1 MMKNLMKKIT
11 ATTLVIAQVI
21 LASSNLLAVTKEE
34 TVYSKLDT
42 TGKSYQTVVSDHIK
56 NTEYLEEIKD
66 LSDLLEI
73 ENLSEDNTYTQ
84 NGNVIVW
91 NAKGKD
97 VYYNG
102 KSQKELPIEVK
113 MTYTLDGK
121 EITPEELSGKS
132 GKLNIKIEY
141 TNKAKH
147 IVELNGQYVE
157 MYTPFVIFAGTYFKN
172 ETVQNV
178 KVTTGKA
185 VDDGSKTIVIGMALP
200 GLQTSLGLNKD
211 EFEIPENIEI
221 EMDVTNYEQS
231 SIITFV
237 TPKIIS
243 KEDLSILDE
252 LDTLYSSV
260 DTLQSSM
267 DQIEEGAKTLS
278 EGTSA
283 FSTNYNTFNSA
294 IGMLNDGTSAL
305 QQNYETFNS
314 GVQTANAGAQQVNA
328 GMQQLNSAAESI
340 KDVVYTVL
348 DWLQI
353 AMDTLVTPLKNLQQ
367 TILADIDTVIGMV
380 DNFSTPS
387 QENIEYLNGLNYQ
400 AIQDLYNENAYLET
414 LKVDADEE
422 TINSIDMQIA
432 TNNNII
438 SVLEQN
444 NAQTVYENVDP
455 EQVANVRAKLVEIRS
470 KVESSEITVEEL
482 ETKVQNI
489 INEVYAAFD
498 GINALATGTEQLA
511 SGTEQLAA
519 ASTQINEGI
528 STLSSSTQQLKE
540 ASIQLNN
547 ASVQISDGAKQ
558 LYDGIAMFN
567 NEGIRV
573 LTSKVNNDVRGISQ
587 RLDKLIELSQDYNN
601 FSQIDSTNDGDL
613 RFIMISD
620 AIKLK

>member
-1 MMKNLMKKIT
+1 MKNLIKKIT
-11 ATTLVIAQVI
+11 ATTLVIGQII
-21 LASSNLLAVTKEE
+21 LASSNILAVTKEE

-97 VYYNG
+97 IYYNG
-102 KSQKELPIEVK
+102 KSEKELPIEVK

-121 EITPEELSGKS
+121 EISPEELSGKS

-147 IVELNGQYVE
+147 YVEIDGQYVE

-200 GLQTSLGLNKD
+200 GLQTSLGLDKD
-211 EFEIPENIEI
+211 TFEIPENIEI

-237 TPKIIS
+237 TPKIID
-243 KEDLSILDE
+243 KEDFNILDE

-267 DQIEEGAKTLS
+267 DQIEEGAKALS
-278 EGTSA
+278 EGTALYSE
-283 FSTNYNTFNSA
+283 NYNTFNSA
-294 IGMLNDGTSAL
+294 IGMLNDGTTTL
-305 QQNYETFNS
+305 KENYEMFNN
-314 GVQTANAGAQQVNA
+314 GVQTANEGAKQLNE
-328 GMQQLNSAAESI
+328 GMQQLNTAAESI
-340 KDVVYTVL
+340 KDVVYTVI
-348 DWLQI
+348 DWLQT
-353 AMDTLVTPLKNLQQ
+353 AMNTLVTPLKSLQQ
-367 TILADIDTVIGMV
+367 TILEDIDAVIAMV
-380 DNFSTPS
+380 DNISNPS
-387 QENIEYLNGLNYQ
+387 QENIEYINGLNYQ
-400 AIQDLYNENAYLET
+400 AIQDLYTENANLEA
-414 LKVDADEE
+414 LKEGADEE
-422 TINSIDMQIA
+422 TVALFDEQIA
-432 TNNNII
+432 TNNNVIAI
-438 SVLEQN
+438 LEQN
-444 NAQTVYENVDP
+444 NAQTLYQNIDP
-455 EQVANVRAKLVEIRS
+455 EQIASVREKLVEIRG
-470 KVESSEITVEEL
+470 KVESSELTVEEL
-482 ETKVQNI
+482 EEKVQNI

-498 GINALATGTEQLA
+498 GINALAQGTEQLA
-511 SGTEQLAA
+511 QGTEQLATA
-519 ASTQINEGI
+519 SSQINDGIVTLNESTEQLAQASTQ
-528 STLSSSTQQLKE
+528 
-540 ASIQLNN
+540 LND

-573 LTSKVNNDVRGISQ
+573 LTSKVNNDVRGISV
-587 RLDKLIELSQDYNN
+587 RLDKLMELSKEYNN
-601 FSQIDSTNDGDL
+601 FSNIDSSSKGDL

>member
-1 MMKNLMKKIT
+1 MKNLIKKIT
-11 ATTLVIAQVI
+11 ATTLVIGQI
-21 LASSNLLAVTKEE
+21 FLASSNILAVTKEE

-42 TGKSYQTVVSDHIK
+42 NGKSYQTVVSDHIK

-97 VYYNG
+97 IYYNG
-102 KSQKELPIEVK
+102 KSEKELPIEVK

-121 EITPEELSGKS
+121 EISPEELSGKS

-147 IVELNGQYVE
+147 YVEIDGQYVE

-200 GLQTSLGLNKD
+200 GLQTSLGLDKD
-211 EFEIPENIEI
+211 TFEIPENIEI

-237 TPKIIS
+237 TPKIID
-243 KEDLSILDE
+243 KEDFNILDE

-278 EGTSA
+278 EGTALYSE
-283 FSTNYNTFNSA
+283 NYNTFNSA
-294 IGMLNDGTSAL
+294 IGMLNDGTTTL
-305 QQNYETFNS
+305 KENYEMFNN
-314 GVQTANAGAQQVNA
+314 GVQTANEGAKQLNE
-328 GMQQLNSAAESI
+328 GMQQLNTAAESI
-340 KDVVYTVL
+340 KDVVYTVI
-348 DWLQI
+348 DWLQT
-353 AMDTLVTPLKNLQQ
+353 AMNTLVTPLKSLQQ
-367 TILADIDTVIGMV
+367 TILEDIDAVIAMV
-380 DNFSTPS
+380 DNISNPS
-387 QENIEYLNGLNYQ
+387 QENIEYINGLNYQ
-400 AIQDLYNENAYLET
+400 AIQDLYTENANLEA
-414 LKVDADEE
+414 LKEGADEE
-422 TINSIDMQIA
+422 TVALYDEQIA
-432 TNNNII
+432 TNNNVIAI
-438 SVLEQN
+438 LEQN
-444 NAQTVYENVDP
+444 NAQTLYQNIDP
-455 EQVANVRAKLVEIRS
+455 EQIASVREKLVEIRG
-470 KVESSEITVEEL
+470 KVESSELTIEEL
-482 ETKVQNI
+482 EEKVQNI

-498 GINALATGTEQLA
+498 GINALAQGTEQL
-511 SGTEQLAA
+511 SQGTEKLAT
-519 ASTQINEGI
+519 ASSQINDGI
-528 STLSSSTQQLKE
+528 VTLNESTQQLAQ
-540 ASIQLNN
+540 ASTQLND

-573 LTSKVNNDVRGISQ
+573 LTSKVNNDVRGISV
-587 RLDKLIELSQDYNN
+587 RLDKLMELSKEYNN
-601 FSQIDSTNDGDL
+601 FSNIDSSSKGDL

>member
-1 MMKNLMKKIT
+1 MKNLIKKIT
-11 ATTLVIAQVI
+11 EITLVIGQII
-21 LASSNLLAVTKEE
+21 LANSNILAVTKEE

-66 LSDLLEI
+66 LSNLLEI

-97 VYYNG
+97 IYYNG
-102 KSQKELPIEVK
+102 KFEKELPIEVK

-121 EITPEELSGKS
+121 EISPEELSGKS

-147 IVELNGQYVE
+147 YVEIDGQYVE

-200 GLQTSLGLNKD
+200 GLQTSLGLDKD
-211 EFEIPENIEI
+211 TFEIPENIEI

-237 TPKIIS
+237 TPKIID
-243 KEDLSILDE
+243 KEDFNILDE

-267 DQIEEGAKTLS
+267 DQIEEGAKALS
-278 EGTSA
+278 EGTALYSE
-283 FSTNYNTFNSA
+283 NYNTFNNA
-294 IGMLNDGTSAL
+294 IGMLNDGTTTLQENYVLFNTGLQSA
-305 QQNYETFNS
+305 NE
-314 GVQTANAGAQQVNA
+314 GAKQLNE
-328 GMQQLNSAAESI
+328 GMQQLNTAAESI
-340 KDVVYTVL
+340 KDVVYTVI
-348 DWLQI
+348 DWLQT
-353 AMDTLVTPLKNLQQ
+353 AMNTLVTPLKSLQQ
-367 TILADIDTVIGMV
+367 TILEDIDAVIAMV
-380 DNFSTPS
+380 DNISNPS
-387 QENIEYLNGLNYQ
+387 QENIEYINGLNYQ
-400 AIQDLYNENAYLET
+400 AIQDLYTENANLEA
-414 LKVDADEE
+414 LKEGADEE
-422 TINSIDMQIA
+422 TVALFDEQIA
-432 TNNNII
+432 TNNNVIAI
-438 SVLEQN
+438 LEQN
-444 NAQTVYENVDP
+444 NAQTLYQNIDP
-455 EQVANVRAKLVEIRS
+455 EQIASVREKLVEIRG
-470 KVESSEITVEEL
+470 KVESSELTVEEL
-482 ETKVQNI
+482 EEKVQNI

-498 GINALATGTEQLA
+498 GINALAQGTEQLA
-511 SGTEQLAA
+511 QGTEQLATA
-519 ASTQINEGI
+519 SSQINDGIVTLNESTEQLAQASTQ
-528 STLSSSTQQLKE
+528 
-540 ASIQLNN
+540 LND
-547 ASVQISDGAKQ
+547 ASVQISDSAKQ

-573 LTSKVNNDVRGISQ
+573 LTSKVNNDVRGISV
-587 RLDKLIELSQDYNN
+587 RLDKLMELSKEYNN
-601 FSQIDSTNDGDL
+601 FSNIDSSSKGDL

>member
-1 MMKNLMKKIT
+1 MKNLIKKIT
-11 ATTLVIAQVI
+11 ATTLVIGQII
-21 LASSNLLAVTKEE
+21 LASSNILAVTKEE

-42 TGKSYQTVVSDHIK
+42 NGKSYQTVVSDHIK
-56 NTEYLEEIKD
+56 NTEYLDEIKD

-97 VYYNG
+97 IYYNG
-102 KSQKELPIEVK
+102 KSEKELPIEVK

-121 EITPEELSGKS
+121 EISPEELSGKS

-147 IVELNGQYVE
+147 YVEIDGQYVE

-200 GLQTSLGLNKD
+200 GLQTSLGLDKD
-211 EFEIPENIEI
+211 TFEIPENIEI

-237 TPKIIS
+237 TPKIID
-243 KEDLSILDE
+243 KEDFNILDE

-278 EGTSA
+278 EGTALYSE
-283 FSTNYNTFNSA
+283 NYNTFNSA
-294 IGMLNDGTSAL
+294 IGMLNNGTTTL
-305 QQNYETFNS
+305 KENYETFNN
-314 GVQTANAGAQQVNA
+314 GVQTANEGAKQLNV
-328 GMQQLNSAAESI
+328 GMQQLNTAAESI
-340 KDVVYTVL
+340 KDVVYTVI
-348 DWLQI
+348 DWLQT
-353 AMDTLVTPLKNLQQ
+353 AMNTLVTPLKSLQQ
-367 TILADIDTVIGMV
+367 TILEDIDAVIAMV
-380 DNFSTPS
+380 DNISNPS
-387 QENIEYLNGLNYQ
+387 QENIEYINGLNYQ
-400 AIQDLYNENAYLET
+400 AIQDLYTENANLEA
-414 LKVDADEE
+414 LKEGADEE
-422 TINSIDMQIA
+422 TVALYDEQIA
-432 TNNNII
+432 TNNNVIAI
-438 SVLEQN
+438 LEQN
-444 NAQTVYENVDP
+444 NAQTLYQNIDP
-455 EQVANVRAKLVEIRS
+455 EQIASVREKLVEIRG
-470 KVESSEITVEEL
+470 KVESSELTVEEL
-482 ETKVQNI
+482 EEKVQNI

-498 GINALATGTEQLA
+498 GINALAQGTEQL
-511 SGTEQLAA
+511 SQGTEKLAT
-519 ASTQINEGI
+519 ASSQINDGI
-528 STLSSSTQQLKE
+528 VTLNESTQQLAQ
-540 ASIQLNN
+540 ASTQLND

-573 LTSKVNNDVRGISQ
+573 LTSKVNNDVRGISV
-587 RLDKLIELSQDYNN
+587 RLDKLMELSKEYNN
-601 FSQIDSTNDGDL
+601 FSNIDSSSKGDL

>member
-1 MMKNLMKKIT
+1 MKNLIKKIT
-11 ATTLVIAQVI
+11 ATTLVIGQII
-21 LASSNLLAVTKEE
+21 LASSNILAVTKEE

-42 TGKSYQTVVSDHIK
+42 NGKSYQTVVSDHIK

-97 VYYNG
+97 IYYNG
-102 KSQKELPIEVK
+102 KSEKELPIEVK

-121 EITPEELSGKS
+121 EISPEELSGKS

-147 IVELNGQYVE
+147 YVEIDGQYVE

-200 GLQTSLGLNKD
+200 GLQTSLGLDKD
-211 EFEIPENIEI
+211 TFEIPENIEI

-237 TPKIIS
+237 TPKIID
-243 KEDLSILDE
+243 KEDFNILDE

-278 EGTSA
+278 EGTALYSE
-283 FSTNYNTFNSA
+283 NYNTFNSA
-294 IGMLNDGTSAL
+294 IGMLNDGTTTL
-305 QQNYETFNS
+305 KENYEMFNN
-314 GVQTANAGAQQVNA
+314 GVQTANEGAKQLNE
-328 GMQQLNSAAESI
+328 GMQQLNTAAESI
-340 KDVVYTVL
+340 KDVVYTVI
-348 DWLQI
+348 DWLQT
-353 AMDTLVTPLKNLQQ
+353 AMNTLVTPLKSLQQ
-367 TILADIDTVIGMV
+367 TILEDIDAVIAMV
-380 DNFSTPS
+380 DNISNPS
-387 QENIEYLNGLNYQ
+387 QENIEYINGLNYQ
-400 AIQDLYNENAYLET
+400 AIQDLYTENANLEA
-414 LKVDADEE
+414 LKEGADEE
-422 TINSIDMQIA
+422 TVALYDEQIA
-432 TNNNII
+432 TNNNVIAI
-438 SVLEQN
+438 LEQN
-444 NAQTVYENVDP
+444 NAQTLYQNIDP
-455 EQVANVRAKLVEIRS
+455 EQIASVREKLVEIRG
-470 KVESSEITVEEL
+470 KVESSELTVEEL
-482 ETKVQNI
+482 EEKVQNI

-498 GINALATGTEQLA
+498 GINALAQGTEQLA
-511 SGTEQLAA
+511 QGTEQLATA
-519 ASTQINEGI
+519 SSQINDGIVTLNESTEQLAQASTQ
-528 STLSSSTQQLKE
+528 
-540 ASIQLNN
+540 LND

-573 LTSKVNNDVRGISQ
+573 LTSKVNNDVRGISV
-587 RLDKLIELSQDYNN
+587 RLDKLMELSKEYNN
-601 FSQIDSTNDGDL
+601 FSNIDSSSKGDL

>member
-1 MMKNLMKKIT
+1 MKNLIKKIT
-11 ATTLVIAQVI
+11 ATTLVIGQI
-21 LASSNLLAVTKEE
+21 FLASSNILAVTKEE

-42 TGKSYQTVVSDHIK
+42 NGKSYQTVVSDHIK

-97 VYYNG
+97 IYYNG
-102 KSQKELPIEVK
+102 KSEKELPIEVK

-121 EITPEELSGKS
+121 EISPEELSGKS

-147 IVELNGQYVE
+147 YVEIDGQYVE

-200 GLQTSLGLNKD
+200 GFQTSLGLDKD
-211 EFEIPENIEI
+211 TFEIPENIEI

-237 TPKIIS
+237 TPKIID
-243 KEDLSILDE
+243 KEDFNILDE

-267 DQIEEGAKTLS
+267 DQIEEGANALS
-278 EGTSA
+278 EGTALYSE
-283 FSTNYNTFNSA
+283 NYNTFNSA
-294 IGMLNDGTSAL
+294 IGMLNDGTTTL
-305 QQNYETFNS
+305 KENYEMFNN
-314 GVQTANAGAQQVNA
+314 GVQTANEGAKQLNE
-328 GMQQLNSAAESI
+328 GMQQLNTAAESI
-340 KDVVYTVL
+340 KDVVYTVI
-348 DWLQI
+348 DWLQT
-353 AMDTLVTPLKNLQQ
+353 AMNTLVTPLKSLQQ
-367 TILADIDTVIGMV
+367 TILEDIDAVIAMV
-380 DNFSTPS
+380 DNISNPS
-387 QENIEYLNGLNYQ
+387 QENIEYINGLNYQ
-400 AIQDLYNENAYLET
+400 AIQDLYTENANLEA
-414 LKVDADEE
+414 LKEGADEE
-422 TINSIDMQIA
+422 TVALFDEQIA
-432 TNNNII
+432 TNNNVIAI
-438 SVLEQN
+438 LEQN
-444 NAQTVYENVDP
+444 NAQTLYQNIDP
-455 EQVANVRAKLVEIRS
+455 EQIASVREKLVEIRG
-470 KVESSEITVEEL
+470 KVESSELTVEEL
-482 ETKVQNI
+482 EEKVQNI

-498 GINALATGTEQLA
+498 GINALAQGTEQLA
-511 SGTEQLAA
+511 QGTEQLAT
-519 ASTQINEGI
+519 ASSQINDGI
-528 STLSSSTQQLKE
+528 VTLNESTQQLAQ
-540 ASIQLNN
+540 ASTQLND
-547 ASVQISDGAKQ
+547 ASVQISNGAKQ

-573 LTSKVNNDVRGISQ
+573 LTSKVNNDVRGISV
-587 RLDKLIELSQDYNN
+587 RLDKLMELSKEYNN
-601 FSQIDSTNDGDL
+601 FSNIDSSNKGDL

>member
-1 MMKNLMKKIT
+1 MKNLIKKIT
-11 ATTLVIAQVI
+11 ATTLVIGQII
-21 LASSNLLAVTKEE
+21 LANSNILAVTKEE

-97 VYYNG
+97 IYYNG
-102 KSQKELPIEVK
+102 KSEKELPIEVK

-121 EITPEELSGKS
+121 EISPEELSGKS

-147 IVELNGQYVE
+147 YVEIDGQYVE

-200 GLQTSLGLNKD
+200 GLQTSLGLDKD
-211 EFEIPENIEI
+211 TFEIPENIEI

-237 TPKIIS
+237 TPKIID
-243 KEDLSILDE
+243 KEDFNILDE

-267 DQIEEGAKTLS
+267 DQIEEGAKALS
-278 EGTSA
+278 EGTALYSE
-283 FSTNYNTFNSA
+283 NYNTFNSA
-294 IGMLNDGTSAL
+294 IGMLNDGTTTL
-305 QQNYETFNS
+305 KENYEMFNN
-314 GVQTANAGAQQVNA
+314 GVQTANEGAKQLNE
-328 GMQQLNSAAESI
+328 GMQQLNTAAESI
-340 KDVVYTVL
+340 KDVVYTVI
-348 DWLQI
+348 DWLQT
-353 AMDTLVTPLKNLQQ
+353 AMNTLVTPLKSVQQ
-367 TILADIDTVIGMV
+367 TIIEDIDAVIAMV
-380 DNFSTPS
+380 DNISNPS
-387 QENIEYLNGLNYQ
+387 QENIEYINGLNYQ
-400 AIQDLYNENAYLET
+400 AIQDLYTENANLEA
-414 LKVDADEE
+414 LKEGADEE
-422 TINSIDMQIA
+422 TVALFDEQIA
-432 TNNNII
+432 TNNNVIAI
-438 SVLEQN
+438 LEQN
-444 NAQTVYENVDP
+444 NAQTLYQNIDP
-455 EQVANVRAKLVEIRS
+455 EQIASVREKLVEIRG
-470 KVESSEITVEEL
+470 KVESSELTVEEL
-482 ETKVQNI
+482 EEKVQNI

-498 GINALATGTEQLA
+498 GINALAQGTEQLA
-511 SGTEQLAA
+511 QGTEQLATA
-519 ASTQINEGI
+519 SSQINDGIVTLNESTEQLAQASTQ
-528 STLSSSTQQLKE
+528 
-540 ASIQLNN
+540 LND

-573 LTSKVNNDVRGISQ
+573 LTSKVNNDVRGISV
-587 RLDKLIELSQDYNN
+587 RLDKLMELSKEYNN
-601 FSQIDSTNDGDL
+601 FSNIDSSSKGDL

>member
-1 MMKNLMKKIT
+1 MKNLIKKIT
-11 ATTLVIAQVI
+11 ATTLVIGQII
-21 LASSNLLAVTKEE
+21 LASSNILAVTKEE

-42 TGKSYQTVVSDHIK
+42 NGKSYQTVVSDHIK

-97 VYYNG
+97 IYYNG
-102 KSQKELPIEVK
+102 KSEKELPIEVK

-121 EITPEELSGKS
+121 EISPEELSGKS

-147 IVELNGQYVE
+147 YVEIDGQYVE

-200 GLQTSLGLNKD
+200 GLQTSLGLDKD
-211 EFEIPENIEI
+211 TFEIPENIEI

-237 TPKIIS
+237 TPKIID
-243 KEDLSILDE
+243 KEDFNILDE

-267 DQIEEGAKTLS
+267 DQIEEGANALS
-278 EGTSA
+278 EGTALYSE
-283 FSTNYNTFNSA
+283 NYNTFNSA
-294 IGMLNDGTSAL
+294 IGMLNDGTTTL
-305 QQNYETFNS
+305 KENYETFNN
-314 GVQTANAGAQQVNA
+314 GVQTANEGAKQLNV
-328 GMQQLNSAAESI
+328 GMQQLNTAAESI
-340 KDVVYTVL
+340 KDVVYTVI
-348 DWLQI
+348 DWLQT
-353 AMDTLVTPLKNLQQ
+353 AMNTLVTPLKSLQQ
-367 TILADIDTVIGMV
+367 TILEDIDAVIAMV
-380 DNFSTPS
+380 DNISNPS
-387 QENIEYLNGLNYQ
+387 QENIEYINGLNYQ
-400 AIQDLYNENAYLET
+400 AIQDLYTENANLEA
-414 LKVDADEE
+414 LKEGADEE
-422 TINSIDMQIA
+422 TVALFDEQIA
-432 TNNNII
+432 TNNNVIAI
-438 SVLEQN
+438 LEQN
-444 NAQTVYENVDP
+444 NAQTLYQNIDP
-455 EQVANVRAKLVEIRS
+455 EQIASVREKLVEIRG
-470 KVESSEITVEEL
+470 KVESSELTVEEL
-482 ETKVQNI
+482 EEKVQNI

-498 GINALATGTEQLA
+498 GINALAQGTEQL
-511 SGTEQLAA
+511 SQGTEKLAT
-519 ASTQINEGI
+519 ASSQINDGI
-528 STLSSSTQQLKE
+528 VTLNESTQQLAQ
-540 ASIQLNN
+540 ASTQLND

-573 LTSKVNNDVRGISQ
+573 LTSKVNNDVRGISV
-587 RLDKLIELSQDYNN
+587 RLDKLMELSKEYNN
-601 FSQIDSTNDGDL
+601 FSNIDSSNKGDL

>member
-1 MMKNLMKKIT
+1 MKNLIKKIT
-11 ATTLVIAQVI
+11 ATTLVIGQII
-21 LASSNLLAVTKEE
+21 LASSNILAVTKEE

-42 TGKSYQTVVSDHIK
+42 NGKSYQTVVSDHIK

-97 VYYNG
+97 IYYNG
-102 KSQKELPIEVK
+102 KSEKELPIEVK

-121 EITPEELSGKS
+121 EISPEELSGKS

-147 IVELNGQYVE
+147 YVEIDGQYVE

-200 GLQTSLGLNKD
+200 GLQTSLGLDKD
-211 EFEIPENIEI
+211 TFEIPENIEI

-237 TPKIIS
+237 TPKIID
-243 KEDLSILDE
+243 KEDFNILDE

-278 EGTSA
+278 EGTALYSE
-283 FSTNYNTFNSA
+283 NYNTFNSA
-294 IGMLNDGTSAL
+294 IGMLNNGTTTL
-305 QQNYETFNS
+305 KENYETFNN
-314 GVQTANAGAQQVNA
+314 GVQTANEGAKQLNV
-328 GMQQLNSAAESI
+328 GMQQLNTAAESI
-340 KDVVYTVL
+340 KDVVYTVI
-348 DWLQI
+348 DWLQT
-353 AMDTLVTPLKNLQQ
+353 AMNTLVTPLKSLQQ
-367 TILADIDTVIGMV
+367 TILEDIDAVIAMV
-380 DNFSTPS
+380 DNISNPS
-387 QENIEYLNGLNYQ
+387 QENIEYINGLNYQ
-400 AIQDLYNENAYLET
+400 AIQDLYTENANLEA
-414 LKVDADEE
+414 LKEGADEE
-422 TINSIDMQIA
+422 TVALYDEQIA
-432 TNNNII
+432 TNNNVIAI
-438 SVLEQN
+438 LEQN
-444 NAQTVYENVDP
+444 NAQTLYQNIDP
-455 EQVANVRAKLVEIRS
+455 EQIASVREKLVEIRG
-470 KVESSEITVEEL
+470 KVESSELTVEEL
-482 ETKVQNI
+482 EEKVQNI

-498 GINALATGTEQLA
+498 GINALAQGTEQL
-511 SGTEQLAA
+511 SQGTEKLAT
-519 ASTQINEGI
+519 ASSQINDGI
-528 STLSSSTQQLKE
+528 VTLNESTQQLAQ
-540 ASIQLNN
+540 ASTQLND

-573 LTSKVNNDVRGISQ
+573 LTSKVNNDVRGISV
-587 RLDKLIELSQDYNN
+587 RLDKLMELSKEYNN
-601 FSQIDSTNDGDL
+601 FSNIDSSSKGDL

>member
-1 MMKNLMKKIT
+1 MKNLIKKIT
-11 ATTLVIAQVI
+11 ATTLVIGQII
-21 LASSNLLAVTKEE
+21 LASSNILAVTKEE

-42 TGKSYQTVVSDHIK
+42 NGKSYQTVVSDHIK

-97 VYYNG
+97 IYYNG
-102 KSQKELPIEVK
+102 KSEKELPIEVK

-121 EITPEELSGKS
+121 EISPEELSGKS

-147 IVELNGQYVE
+147 YVEIDGQYVE

-200 GLQTSLGLNKD
+200 GLQTSLGLDKD
-211 EFEIPENIEI
+211 TFEIPENIEI

-237 TPKIIS
+237 TPKIID
-243 KEDLSILDE
+243 KEDFNILDE

-278 EGTSA
+278 EGTALYSE
-283 FSTNYNTFNSA
+283 NYNTFNSA
-294 IGMLNDGTSAL
+294 IGMLNNGTTTL
-305 QQNYETFNS
+305 KENYETFNN
-314 GVQTANAGAQQVNA
+314 GVQTANEGAKQLNV
-328 GMQQLNSAAESI
+328 GMQQLNTAAESI
-340 KDVVYTVL
+340 KDVVYTVI
-348 DWLQI
+348 DWLQT
-353 AMDTLVTPLKNLQQ
+353 AMNTLVTPLKSLQQ
-367 TILADIDTVIGMV
+367 TILEDIDAVIAMV
-380 DNFSTPS
+380 DNISNPS
-387 QENIEYLNGLNYQ
+387 QENIEYINGLNYQ
-400 AIQDLYNENAYLET
+400 AIQDLYTENANLEA
-414 LKVDADEE
+414 LKEGADEE
-422 TINSIDMQIA
+422 TVALYDEQIA
-432 TNNNII
+432 TNNNVIAI
-438 SVLEQN
+438 LEQN
-444 NAQTVYENVDP
+444 NAQTLYQNIDP
-455 EQVANVRAKLVEIRS
+455 EQIASVREKLVEIRG
-470 KVESSEITVEEL
+470 KVESSELTVEEL
-482 ETKVQNI
+482 EEKVQNI

-498 GINALATGTEQLA
+498 GINALAQGTEQLSQGTEQLA
-511 SGTEQLAA
+511 T
-519 ASTQINEGI
+519 ASSQINDGI
-528 STLSSSTQQLKE
+528 VTLNESTQQLAQ
-540 ASIQLNN
+540 ASTQLND

-573 LTSKVNNDVRGISQ
+573 LTSKVNNDVRGISV
-587 RLDKLIELSQDYNN
+587 RLDKLMELSKEYNN
-601 FSQIDSTNDGDL
+601 FSNIDSSSKGDL

>member
-1 MMKNLMKKIT
+1 MKNLIKKIT
-11 ATTLVIAQVI
+11 ATTLVIGQII
-21 LASSNLLAVTKEE
+21 LASSNILAVTKEE

-42 TGKSYQTVVSDHIK
+42 NGKSYQTVVSDHIK

-97 VYYNG
+97 IYYNG
-102 KSQKELPIEVK
+102 KSEKELPIEVK

-121 EITPEELSGKS
+121 EISPEELSGKS

-147 IVELNGQYVE
+147 YVEIDGQYVE

-200 GLQTSLGLNKD
+200 GLQTSLGLDKD
-211 EFEIPENIEI
+211 TFEIPENIEI

-237 TPKIIS
+237 TPKIID
-243 KEDLSILDE
+243 KEDFNILDE

-278 EGTSA
+278 EGTALYSE
-283 FSTNYNTFNSA
+283 NYNTFNSA
-294 IGMLNDGTSAL
+294 IGMLNNGTTTL
-305 QQNYETFNS
+305 KENYETFNN
-314 GVQTANAGAQQVNA
+314 GVQTANEGAK
-328 GMQQLNSAAESI
+328 QLNTAAESI
-340 KDVVYTVL
+340 KDVVYTVI
-348 DWLQI
+348 DWLQT
-353 AMDTLVTPLKNLQQ
+353 AMNTLVTPLKSLQQ
-367 TILADIDTVIGMV
+367 TILEDIDAVIAMV
-380 DNFSTPS
+380 DNISNPS
-387 QENIEYLNGLNYQ
+387 QENIEYINGLNYQ
-400 AIQDLYNENAYLET
+400 AIQDLYTENANLEA
-414 LKVDADEE
+414 LKEGADEE
-422 TINSIDMQIA
+422 TVALYDEQIA
-432 TNNNII
+432 TNNNVIAI
-438 SVLEQN
+438 LEQN
-444 NAQTVYENVDP
+444 NAQTLYQNIDP
-455 EQVANVRAKLVEIRS
+455 EQIASVREKLVEIRG
-470 KVESSEITVEEL
+470 KVESSELTVEEL
-482 ETKVQNI
+482 EEKVQNI

-498 GINALATGTEQLA
+498 GINALAQGTEQLA
-511 SGTEQLAA
+511 QGTEQLATA
-519 ASTQINEGI
+519 SSQINDGIVTLNESTEQLAQASTQ
-528 STLSSSTQQLKE
+528 
-540 ASIQLNN
+540 LND

-573 LTSKVNNDVRGISQ
+573 LTSKVNNDVRGISV
-587 RLDKLIELSQDYNN
+587 RLDKLMELSKEYNN
-601 FSQIDSTNDGDL
+601 FSNIDSSSKGDL

>member
-1 MMKNLMKKIT
+1 MKNLIKKIT
-11 ATTLVIAQVI
+11 ATTLVIGQI
-21 LASSNLLAVTKEE
+21 FLASSNILAVTKEE

-42 TGKSYQTVVSDHIK
+42 NGKSYQTVVSDHIK

-97 VYYNG
+97 IYYNG
-102 KSQKELPIEVK
+102 KSEKELPIEVK

-121 EITPEELSGKS
+121 EISPEELSGKS

-147 IVELNGQYVE
+147 YVEIDGQYVE

-200 GLQTSLGLNKD
+200 GFQTSLGLDKD
-211 EFEIPENIEI
+211 TFEIPENIEI

-237 TPKIIS
+237 TPKIID
-243 KEDLSILDE
+243 KEDFNILDE

-267 DQIEEGAKTLS
+267 DQIEEGANALS
-278 EGTSA
+278 EGTALYSE
-283 FSTNYNTFNSA
+283 NYNTFNSA
-294 IGMLNDGTSAL
+294 IGMLNDGTTTL
-305 QQNYETFNS
+305 KENYEMFNN
-314 GVQTANAGAQQVNA
+314 GVQTANEGAKQLNE
-328 GMQQLNSAAESI
+328 GMQQLNTAAESI
-340 KDVVYTVL
+340 KDVVYTVI
-348 DWLQI
+348 DWLQT
-353 AMDTLVTPLKNLQQ
+353 AMNTLVTPLKSLQQ
-367 TILADIDTVIGMV
+367 TILEDIDAVIAMV
-380 DNFSTPS
+380 DNISNPS
-387 QENIEYLNGLNYQ
+387 QENVEYINGLNYQ
-400 AIQDLYNENAYLET
+400 AIQDLYTENANLEA
-414 LKVDADEE
+414 LKEGADEE
-422 TINSIDMQIA
+422 TVALFDEQIA
-432 TNNNII
+432 TNNNVIAI
-438 SVLEQN
+438 LEQN
-444 NAQTVYENVDP
+444 NAQTLYQNIDP
-455 EQVANVRAKLVEIRS
+455 EQIASVREKLVEIRG
-470 KVESSEITVEEL
+470 KVESSELTVEEL
-482 ETKVQNI
+482 EEKVQNI

-498 GINALATGTEQLA
+498 GINALAQGTEQLA
-511 SGTEQLAA
+511 QGTEQLAT
-519 ASTQINEGI
+519 ASSQINDGI
-528 STLSSSTQQLKE
+528 VTLNESTQQLAQ
-540 ASIQLNN
+540 ASTQLND

-573 LTSKVNNDVRGISQ
+573 LTSKVNNDVRGISV
-587 RLDKLIELSQDYNN
+587 RLDKLMELSKEYNN
-601 FSQIDSTNDGDL
+601 FSNIDSSNKGDL

>member
-1 MMKNLMKKIT
+1 MKNLIKKIT
-11 ATTLVIAQVI
+11 ATTLVIGQRF
-21 LASSNLLAVTKEE
+21 LASSNILAVTKEE

-42 TGKSYQTVVSDHIK
+42 NGKSYQTVVSDHIK

-66 LSDLLEI
+66 LSNLLEI

-97 VYYNG
+97 IYYNG
-102 KSQKELPIEVK
+102 KFEKELPIEVK

-121 EITPEELSGKS
+121 EISPEELSGKS

-147 IVELNGQYVE
+147 YVEIDGQYVE

-200 GLQTSLGLNKD
+200 GLQTSLGLDKD
-211 EFEIPENIEI
+211 TFEIPENIEI

-237 TPKIIS
+237 TPKIID
-243 KEDLSILDE
+243 KEDFNILDE

-267 DQIEEGAKTLS
+267 DQIEEGAKALS
-278 EGTSA
+278 EGTALYSE
-283 FSTNYNTFNSA
+283 NYNTFNNA
-294 IGMLNDGTSAL
+294 IGMLNDGTTTL
-305 QQNYETFNS
+305 KENYEMFNN
-314 GVQTANAGAQQVNA
+314 GVQTANEGAKQLNE
-328 GMQQLNSAAESI
+328 GMQQLNTAAESI
-340 KDVVYTVL
+340 KDVVYTVI
-348 DWLQI
+348 DWLQT
-353 AMDTLVTPLKNLQQ
+353 AMNTLVTPLKSLQQ
-367 TILADIDTVIGMV
+367 TILEDIDAVIAMV
-380 DNFSTPS
+380 DNISNPS
-387 QENIEYLNGLNYQ
+387 QENIEYINGLNYQ
-400 AIQDLYNENAYLET
+400 AIQDLYAENANLEA
-414 LKVDADEE
+414 LKEGADEE
-422 TINSIDMQIA
+422 TVALFDEQIA
-432 TNNNII
+432 TNNNVIAI
-438 SVLEQN
+438 LEQN
-444 NAQTVYENVDP
+444 NAQTLYQNIDP
-455 EQVANVRAKLVEIRS
+455 EQIASVREKLVEIRG
-470 KVESSEITVEEL
+470 KVESSELTVEEL
-482 ETKVQNI
+482 EEKVQNI

-498 GINALATGTEQLA
+498 GINALAQGTEQLA
-511 SGTEQLAA
+511 QGTEQLATA
-519 ASTQINEGI
+519 SSQINDGIVTLNESTEQLAQASTQ
-528 STLSSSTQQLKE
+528 
-540 ASIQLNN
+540 LND
-547 ASVQISDGAKQ
+547 ASVQISNGAKQ

-573 LTSKVNNDVRGISQ
+573 LTSKVNNDVRGISV
-587 RLDKLIELSQDYNN
+587 RLDKLMELSKEYNN
-601 FSQIDSTNDGDL
+601 FSNIDSSSKGDL

>member
-1 MMKNLMKKIT
+1 MKNLIKKIT
-11 ATTLVIAQVI
+11 ATTLVIGQII
-21 LASSNLLAVTKEE
+21 LASSNILAVTKEE

-42 TGKSYQTVVSDHIK
+42 NGKSYQTVVSDHIK

-97 VYYNG
+97 IYYNG
-102 KSQKELPIEVK
+102 KSEKELPIEVK

-121 EITPEELSGKS
+121 EISPEELSGKS

-147 IVELNGQYVE
+147 YVEIDGQYVE

-200 GLQTSLGLNKD
+200 GLQTSLGLDKD
-211 EFEIPENIEI
+211 TFEIPENIEI

-237 TPKIIS
+237 TPKIID
-243 KEDLSILDE
+243 KEDFNILDE

-267 DQIEEGAKTLS
+267 DQIEEGANALS
-278 EGTSA
+278 EGTALYSE
-283 FSTNYNTFNSA
+283 NYNTFNSA
-294 IGMLNDGTSAL
+294 IGMLNDGTTTL
-305 QQNYETFNS
+305 KENYETFNN
-314 GVQTANAGAQQVNA
+314 GVQTANEGAKQLNE
-328 GMQQLNSAAESI
+328 GMQQLNTAAESI
-340 KDVVYTVL
+340 KDVVYTVI
-348 DWLQI
+348 DWLQT
-353 AMDTLVTPLKNLQQ
+353 AMNTLVTPLKSLQQ
-367 TILADIDTVIGMV
+367 TIIEDIDAVIAML
-380 DNFSTPS
+380 DNISNPS
-387 QENIEYLNGLNYQ
+387 QENIEYINGLNYQ
-400 AIQDLYNENAYLET
+400 AIQDLYTENANLEA
-414 LKVDADEE
+414 LKEGADEE
-422 TINSIDMQIA
+422 TVALFDEQIA
-432 TNNNII
+432 TNNNVIAI
-438 SVLEQN
+438 LEQN
-444 NAQTVYENVDP
+444 NAQTLYQNIDP
-455 EQVANVRAKLVEIRS
+455 EQIASVREKLVEIRG
-470 KVESSEITVEEL
+470 KVESSELTVEEL
-482 ETKVQNI
+482 EEKVQNI

-498 GINALATGTEQLA
+498 GINALAQGTEQLA
-511 SGTEQLAA
+511 QGTEQLAT
-519 ASTQINEGI
+519 ASSQINDGI
-528 STLSSSTQQLKE
+528 VTLNESTQQLAQ
-540 ASIQLNN
+540 ASTQLND
-547 ASVQISDGAKQ
+547 ASVQISNGAKQ

-573 LTSKVNNDVRGISQ
+573 LTSKVNNDVRGISV
-587 RLDKLIELSQDYNN
+587 RLDKLMELSKEYNN
-601 FSQIDSTNDGDL
+601 FSNIDSSNKGDL

>member
-1 MMKNLMKKIT
+1 MKNLIKKIT
-11 ATTLVIAQVI
+11 ATTLVIGQII
-21 LASSNLLAVTKEE
+21 LASSNILAVTKEE

-42 TGKSYQTVVSDHIK
+42 NGKSYQTVVSDHIK

-97 VYYNG
+97 IYYNG
-102 KSQKELPIEVK
+102 KSEKELPIEVK

-121 EITPEELSGKS
+121 EISPEELSGKS

-147 IVELNGQYVE
+147 YVEIDGQYVE

-200 GLQTSLGLNKD
+200 GLQTSLGLDKD
-211 EFEIPENIEI
+211 TFEIPENIEI

-237 TPKIIS
+237 TPKIID
-243 KEDLSILDE
+243 KEDFNILDE

-278 EGTSA
+278 EGTALYSE
-283 FSTNYNTFNSA
+283 NYNTFNSA
-294 IGMLNDGTSAL
+294 IGMLNNGTTTL
-305 QQNYETFNS
+305 KENYETFNN
-314 GVQTANAGAQQVNA
+314 GVQTANEGAKQLNV
-328 GMQQLNSAAESI
+328 GMQQLNTAAESI
-340 KDVVYTVL
+340 KDVVYTVI
-348 DWLQI
+348 DWLQT
-353 AMDTLVTPLKNLQQ
+353 AMNTLVTPLKSLQQ
-367 TILADIDTVIGMV
+367 TILEDIDAVIAMV
-380 DNFSTPS
+380 DNISNPS
-387 QENIEYLNGLNYQ
+387 QENIEYINGLNYQ
-400 AIQDLYNENAYLET
+400 AIQDLYTENANLEA
-414 LKVDADEE
+414 LKEGADAETVALYDE
-422 TINSIDMQIA
+422 QIA
-432 TNNNII
+432 TNNNVIAI
-438 SVLEQN
+438 LEQN
-444 NAQTVYENVDP
+444 NAQTLYQNIDP
-455 EQVANVRAKLVEIRS
+455 EQIASVREKLVEIRG
-470 KVESSEITVEEL
+470 KVESSELTVEEL
-482 ETKVQNI
+482 EEKVQNI

-498 GINALATGTEQLA
+498 GINALAQGTEQL
-511 SGTEQLAA
+511 SQGTEKLAT
-519 ASTQINEGI
+519 ASSQINDGI
-528 STLSSSTQQLKE
+528 VTLNESTQQLAQ
-540 ASIQLNN
+540 ASTQLND
-547 ASVQISDGAKQ
+547 ASVQISNGAKQ

-573 LTSKVNNDVRGISQ
+573 LTSKVNNDVRGISV
-587 RLDKLIELSQDYNN
+587 RLDKLMELSKEYNN
-601 FSQIDSTNDGDL
+601 FSNIDRSSKGDL
-613 RFIMISD
+613 RVIMISD

>member
-1 MMKNLMKKIT
+1 MKNLIKKIT
-11 ATTLVIAQVI
+11 ATTLVIGQII
-21 LASSNLLAVTKEE
+21 LASSNILAVTKEE

-42 TGKSYQTVVSDHIK
+42 NGKSYQTVVSDHIK

-97 VYYNG
+97 IYYNG
-102 KSQKELPIEVK
+102 KSEKELPIEVK

-121 EITPEELSGKS
+121 EISPEELSGKS

-147 IVELNGQYVE
+147 YVEIDGQYVE

-200 GLQTSLGLNKD
+200 GLQTSLGLDKD
-211 EFEIPENIEI
+211 TFEIPENIEI

-237 TPKIIS
+237 TPKIID
-243 KEDLSILDE
+243 KEDFNILDE

-278 EGTSA
+278 EGTALYSE
-283 FSTNYNTFNSA
+283 NYNTFNSA
-294 IGMLNDGTSAL
+294 IGMLNNGTTTL
-305 QQNYETFNS
+305 KENYETFNN
-314 GVQTANAGAQQVNA
+314 GVQTANEGAKQLNE
-328 GMQQLNSAAESI
+328 GMQQLNTAAESI
-340 KDVVYTVL
+340 KDVVYTVI
-348 DWLQI
+348 DWLQT
-353 AMDTLVTPLKNLQQ
+353 AMNTLVTPLKSLQQ
-367 TILADIDTVIGMV
+367 TILEDIDAVIAMV
-380 DNFSTPS
+380 DNISNPS
-387 QENIEYLNGLNYQ
+387 QENIEYINGLNYQ
-400 AIQDLYNENAYLET
+400 AIQDLYTENANLEA
-414 LKVDADEE
+414 LKEGADEE
-422 TINSIDMQIA
+422 TVALYDEQIA
-432 TNNNII
+432 TNNNVIAI
-438 SVLEQN
+438 LEQN
-444 NAQTVYENVDP
+444 NAQTLYQNIDP
-455 EQVANVRAKLVEIRS
+455 EQIASVREKLVEIRG
-470 KVESSEITVEEL
+470 KVESSELTVEEL
-482 ETKVQNI
+482 EEKVQNI

-498 GINALATGTEQLA
+498 GINALAQGTEQLA
-511 SGTEQLAA
+511 QGTEQLATA
-519 ASTQINEGI
+519 SSQINDGIVTLNESTEQLAQASTQ
-528 STLSSSTQQLKE
+528 
-540 ASIQLNN
+540 LND

-573 LTSKVNNDVRGISQ
+573 LTSKVNNDVRGISV
-587 RLDKLIELSQDYNN
+587 RLDKLMELSKEYNN
-601 FSQIDSTNDGDL
+601 FSNIDSSSKGDL

>member
-1 MMKNLMKKIT
+1 MKNLIKKIT
-11 ATTLVIAQVI
+11 ATTLVIGQII
-21 LASSNLLAVTKEE
+21 LASSNILAVTKEE

-42 TGKSYQTVVSDHIK
+42 NGKSYQTVVSDHIK

-97 VYYNG
+97 IYYNG
-102 KSQKELPIEVK
+102 KSEKELPIEVK

-121 EITPEELSGKS
+121 EISPEELSGKS

-147 IVELNGQYVE
+147 YVEIDGQYVE

-200 GLQTSLGLNKD
+200 GLQTSLGLDKD
-211 EFEIPENIEI
+211 TFEIPENIEI

-237 TPKIIS
+237 TPKIID
-243 KEDLSILDE
+243 KEDFNILDE

-278 EGTSA
+278 EGTALYSE
-283 FSTNYNTFNSA
+283 NYNTFNSA
-294 IGMLNDGTSAL
+294 IGMLNNGTTTL
-305 QQNYETFNS
+305 KENYETFNN
-314 GVQTANAGAQQVNA
+314 GVQTANEGAKQLNV
-328 GMQQLNSAAESI
+328 GMQQLNTAAESI
-340 KDVVYTVL
+340 KDVVYTVI
-348 DWLQI
+348 DWLQT
-353 AMDTLVTPLKNLQQ
+353 AMNTLVTPLKSLQQ
-367 TILADIDTVIGMV
+367 TILEDIDAVIAMV
-380 DNFSTPS
+380 DNISNPS
-387 QENIEYLNGLNYQ
+387 QENIEYINGLNYQ
-400 AIQDLYNENAYLET
+400 AIQDLYTENANLEA
-414 LKVDADEE
+414 LKEGADEE
-422 TINSIDMQIA
+422 TVALYDEQIA
-432 TNNNII
+432 TNNNVIAI
-438 SVLEQN
+438 LEQN
-444 NAQTVYENVDP
+444 NAQTLYQNIDP
-455 EQVANVRAKLVEIRS
+455 EQIASVREKLVEIRG
-470 KVESSEITVEEL
+470 KVESSELTVEEL
-482 ETKVQNI
+482 EEKVQNI

-498 GINALATGTEQLA
+498 GINALAQGTEQLA
-511 SGTEQLAA
+511 QGTEQLATA
-519 ASTQINEGI
+519 SSQINDGIVTLNESTEQLAQASTQ
-528 STLSSSTQQLKE
+528 
-540 ASIQLNN
+540 LND

-573 LTSKVNNDVRGISQ
+573 LTSKVNNDVRGISV
-587 RLDKLIELSQDYNN
+587 RLDKLMELSKEYNN
-601 FSQIDSTNDGDL
+601 FSNIDSSSKGDL

>member
-1 MMKNLMKKIT
+1 MKNLIKKIT
-11 ATTLVIAQVI
+11 ATTLVIGQII
-21 LASSNLLAVTKEE
+21 LASSNILAVTKEE

-42 TGKSYQTVVSDHIK
+42 NGKSYQTVVSDHIK

-97 VYYNG
+97 IYYNG
-102 KSQKELPIEVK
+102 KSEKELPIEVK

-121 EITPEELSGKS
+121 EISPEELSGKS

-147 IVELNGQYVE
+147 YVEIDGQYVE

-200 GLQTSLGLNKD
+200 GLQTSLGLDKD
-211 EFEIPENIEI
+211 TFEIPENIEI

-237 TPKIIS
+237 TPKIID
-243 KEDLSILDE
+243 KEDFNILDE

-278 EGTSA
+278 EGTALYSE
-283 FSTNYNTFNSA
+283 NYNTFNSA
-294 IGMLNDGTSAL
+294 IGMLNDGTTTL
-305 QQNYETFNS
+305 KENYETFNN
-314 GVQTANAGAQQVNA
+314 GVQTANEGAKQLNE
-328 GMQQLNSAAESI
+328 GMQQLNTAAESI
-340 KDVVYTVL
+340 KDVVYTVI
-348 DWLQI
+348 DWLQT
-353 AMDTLVTPLKNLQQ
+353 AMNTLVTPLKSLQQ
-367 TILADIDTVIGMV
+367 TILEDIDAVIAMV
-380 DNFSTPS
+380 DNISNPS
-387 QENIEYLNGLNYQ
+387 QENIEYINGLNYQ
-400 AIQDLYNENAYLET
+400 AIQDLYTENANLEA
-414 LKVDADEE
+414 LKEGADEE
-422 TINSIDMQIA
+422 TVALFDEQIA
-432 TNNNII
+432 TNNNVIAI
-438 SVLEQN
+438 LEQN
-444 NAQTVYENVDP
+444 NAQTLYQNIDP
-455 EQVANVRAKLVEIRS
+455 EQIASVREKLVEIRG
-470 KVESSEITVEEL
+470 KVESSELTVEEL
-482 ETKVQNI
+482 EEKVQNI

-498 GINALATGTEQLA
+498 GINALAQGTEQLSQGTEKLATA
-511 SGTEQLAA
+511 SSQINDGIVTLNESTEQLAQ
-519 ASTQINEGI
+519 ASTQ
-528 STLSSSTQQLKE
+528 
-540 ASIQLNN
+540 LND

-573 LTSKVNNDVRGISQ
+573 LTSKVNNDVRGISV
-587 RLDKLIELSQDYNN
+587 RLDKLMELSKEYNN
-601 FSQIDSTNDGDL
+601 FSNIDSSSKGDL

>member
-1 MMKNLMKKIT
+1 MKNLIKKIT
-11 ATTLVIAQVI
+11 ATTLVIGQII
-21 LASSNLLAVTKEE
+21 LASSNILAVTKEE

-42 TGKSYQTVVSDHIK
+42 NGKSYQTVVSDHIK

-97 VYYNG
+97 IYYNG
-102 KSQKELPIEVK
+102 KSEKELPIEVK

-121 EITPEELSGKS
+121 EISPEELSGKS

-147 IVELNGQYVE
+147 YVEIDGQYVE

-200 GLQTSLGLNKD
+200 GLQTSLGLDKD
-211 EFEIPENIEI
+211 TFEIPENIEI

-237 TPKIIS
+237 TPKIID
-243 KEDLSILDE
+243 KEDFNILDE

-267 DQIEEGAKTLS
+267 DQIEEGANALS
-278 EGTSA
+278 EGTALYSE
-283 FSTNYNTFNSA
+283 NYNTFNSA
-294 IGMLNDGTSAL
+294 IGMLNDGTTTL
-305 QQNYETFNS
+305 KENYETFNN
-314 GVQTANAGAQQVNA
+314 GVQTANEGAKQLNV
-328 GMQQLNSAAESI
+328 GMQQLNTAAESI
-340 KDVVYTVL
+340 KDVVYTVI
-348 DWLQI
+348 DWLQT
-353 AMDTLVTPLKNLQQ
+353 AMNTLVTPLKSLQQ
-367 TILADIDTVIGMV
+367 TILEDIDAVIAMV
-380 DNFSTPS
+380 DNISNPS
-387 QENIEYLNGLNYQ
+387 QENIEYINGLNYQ
-400 AIQDLYNENAYLET
+400 AIQDLYTENANLEA
-414 LKVDADEE
+414 LKEGADEE
-422 TINSIDMQIA
+422 TVALYDEQIA
-432 TNNNII
+432 TNNNVIAI
-438 SVLEQN
+438 LEQN
-444 NAQTVYENVDP
+444 NAQTLYQNIDP
-455 EQVANVRAKLVEIRS
+455 EQIASVREKLAEIRG
-470 KVESSEITVEEL
+470 KVESSELTVEEL
-482 ETKVQNI
+482 EEKVQNI

-498 GINALATGTEQLA
+498 GINALAQGTEQLA
-511 SGTEQLAA
+511 QGTEQLSTASSQINDGIVTLNESTEQLA
-519 ASTQINEGI
+519 QASTQ
-528 STLSSSTQQLKE
+528 
-540 ASIQLNN
+540 LND

-573 LTSKVNNDVRGISQ
+573 LTSKVNNDVRGISV
-587 RLDKLIELSQDYNN
+587 RLDKLMELSKEYNN
-601 FSQIDSTNDGDL
+601 FSNIDSSSKGDL

>member
-1 MMKNLMKKIT
+1 MKNLIKKIT
-11 ATTLVIAQVI
+11 AITLVIGQII
-21 LASSNLLAVTKEE
+21 LANSNILAVTKEE

-97 VYYNG
+97 IYYNG
-102 KSQKELPIEVK
+102 KFEKELPIEVK

-121 EITPEELSGKS
+121 EISPEELSGKS

-147 IVELNGQYVE
+147 YVEIDGQYVE

-200 GLQTSLGLNKD
+200 GLQTSLGLDKD
-211 EFEIPENIEI
+211 TFEIPENIEI

-237 TPKIIS
+237 TPKIID
-243 KEDLSILDE
+243 KEDFNILDE

-267 DQIEEGAKTLS
+267 DQIEEGAKALS
-278 EGTSA
+278 EGTALYSE
-283 FSTNYNTFNSA
+283 NYNTFNSA
-294 IGMLNDGTSAL
+294 IGMLNDGTTTL
-305 QQNYETFNS
+305 KENYEMFNN
-314 GVQTANAGAQQVNA
+314 GVQTANEGAKQLNE
-328 GMQQLNSAAESI
+328 GMQQLNTAAESI
-340 KDVVYTVL
+340 KDVVYTII
-348 DWLQI
+348 DWLQT
-353 AMDTLVTPLKNLQQ
+353 AMNTLVTPLKSLQQ
-367 TILADIDTVIGMV
+367 TILEDIDAVIAMV
-380 DNFSTPS
+380 DNISNPS
-387 QENIEYLNGLNYQ
+387 QENIEYINELNYQ
-400 AIQDLYNENAYLET
+400 AIQDLYAENANLEA
-414 LKVDADEE
+414 LKEGADEE
-422 TINSIDMQIA
+422 TVALFDEQIA
-432 TNNNII
+432 TNNNVIAI
-438 SVLEQN
+438 LEQN
-444 NAQTVYENVDP
+444 NAQTLYQNIDP
-455 EQVANVRAKLVEIRS
+455 EQIASVREKLVEIRG
-470 KVESSEITVEEL
+470 KVESSELTVEEL
-482 ETKVQNI
+482 EEKVQNI

-498 GINALATGTEQLA
+498 GINALAQGTEQLA
-511 SGTEQLAA
+511 QGTEQLATA
-519 ASTQINEGI
+519 SSQINDGIVTLNESTEQLAQASTQ
-528 STLSSSTQQLKE
+528 
-540 ASIQLNN
+540 LND

-573 LTSKVNNDVRGISQ
+573 LTSKVNNDVRGISV
-587 RLDKLIELSQDYNN
+587 RLDKLMELSKEYNN
-601 FSQIDSTNDGDL
+601 FSNIDSSSKGDL

-620 AIKLK
+620 AINLK

>member
-1 MMKNLMKKIT
+1 MKNLIKKIT
-11 ATTLVIAQVI
+11 ATTLVIGQI
-21 LASSNLLAVTKEE
+21 FLASSNILAVTKEE

-42 TGKSYQTVVSDHIK
+42 NGKSYQTVVSDHIK

-97 VYYNG
+97 IYYNG
-102 KSQKELPIEVK
+102 KSEKELPIEVK

-147 IVELNGQYVE
+147 YVEIDGQYVE

-200 GLQTSLGLNKD
+200 GLQTSLGLDKD
-211 EFEIPENIEI
+211 TFEIPENIEI

-237 TPKIIS
+237 TPKIID
-243 KEDLSILDE
+243 KEDFNILDE

-278 EGTSA
+278 EGTALYSE
-283 FSTNYNTFNSA
+283 NYNTFNSA
-294 IGMLNDGTSAL
+294 IGMLNDGTTTL
-305 QQNYETFNS
+305 KENYEMFNN
-314 GVQTANAGAQQVNA
+314 GVQTANEGAKQLNV
-328 GMQQLNSAAESI
+328 GMQQLNTAAESI
-340 KDVVYTVL
+340 KDVVYTVI
-348 DWLQI
+348 DWLQT
-353 AMDTLVTPLKNLQQ
+353 AMNTLVTPLKSLQQ
-367 TILADIDTVIGMV
+367 TILEDIDAVIAMV
-380 DNFSTPS
+380 DNISNPS
-387 QENIEYLNGLNYQ
+387 QENIEYINGLNYQ
-400 AIQDLYNENAYLET
+400 AIQDLYTENANLEA
-414 LKVDADEE
+414 LKEGADEE
-422 TINSIDMQIA
+422 TVALYDEQIA
-432 TNNNII
+432 TNNNVIAI
-438 SVLEQN
+438 LEQN
-444 NAQTVYENVDP
+444 NAQTLYQNIDP
-455 EQVANVRAKLVEIRS
+455 EQIASVREKLVEIRG
-470 KVESSEITVEEL
+470 KVESSELTVEEL
-482 ETKVQNI
+482 EEKVQNI

-498 GINALATGTEQLA
+498 GINALAQGTEQL
-511 SGTEQLAA
+511 SQGTEKLAT
-519 ASTQINEGI
+519 ASSQINDGI
-528 STLSSSTQQLKE
+528 VTLNESTQQLAQ
-540 ASIQLNN
+540 ASTQLND

-573 LTSKVNNDVRGISQ
+573 LTSKVNNDVRGISV
-587 RLDKLIELSQDYNN
+587 RLDKLMELSKEYNN
-601 FSQIDSTNDGDL
+601 FSNIDSSSKGDL

>member
-1 MMKNLMKKIT
+1 MKNLIKKIT
-11 ATTLVIAQVI
+11 AITLVIGQVL

-42 TGKSYQTVVSDHIK
+42 TGKSYQTVVSNHIK

-97 VYYNG
+97 IYYNG
-102 KSQKELPIEVK
+102 KFEKELPIEVK

-121 EITPEELSGKS
+121 EISPEELSGKS

-147 IVELNGQYVE
+147 YVEIDGQYVE

-200 GLQTSLGLNKD
+200 GLQTSLGLDKD
-211 EFEIPENIEI
+211 TFEIPENIEI

-237 TPKIIS
+237 TPKIID
-243 KEDLSILDE
+243 KEDFNILDE

-267 DQIEEGAKTLS
+267 DQIEEGAKALS
-278 EGTSA
+278 EGTALYSE
-283 FSTNYNTFNSA
+283 NYNTFNSA
-294 IGMLNDGTSAL
+294 IGMLNDGTTTL
-305 QQNYETFNS
+305 KENYEMFNN
-314 GVQTANAGAQQVNA
+314 GVQTANEGAKQLNE
-328 GMQQLNSAAESI
+328 GMQQLNTAAESI
-340 KDVVYTVL
+340 KDVVYTVI
-348 DWLQI
+348 DWLQT
-353 AMDTLVTPLKNLQQ
+353 AMNTLVTPLKSLQQ
-367 TILADIDTVIGMV
+367 TILEDIDAVIAMV
-380 DNFSTPS
+380 DNISNPS
-387 QENIEYLNGLNYQ
+387 QENIEYINGLNYQ
-400 AIQDLYNENAYLET
+400 AIQDLYAENANLEA
-414 LKVDADEE
+414 LKEGADEE
-422 TINSIDMQIA
+422 TVALFDEQIA
-432 TNNNII
+432 TNNNVIAI
-438 SVLEQN
+438 LEQN
-444 NAQTVYENVDP
+444 NAQTLYQNIDP
-455 EQVANVRAKLVEIRS
+455 EQIASVREKLVEIRG
-470 KVESSEITVEEL
+470 KVESSELTVEEL
-482 ETKVQNI
+482 EEKVQNI

-498 GINALATGTEQLA
+498 GINALAQGTEQLA
-511 SGTEQLAA
+511 QGTEQLATA
-519 ASTQINEGI
+519 SSQINDGIVTLNESTEQLAQASTQ
-528 STLSSSTQQLKE
+528 
-540 ASIQLNN
+540 LND

-573 LTSKVNNDVRGISQ
+573 LTSKVNNDVRGISV
-587 RLDKLIELSQDYNN
+587 RLDKLMELSKEYNN
-601 FSQIDSTNDGDL
+601 FSNIDSSSKGDL

>member
-1 MMKNLMKKIT
+1 MKNLIKKIT
-11 ATTLVIAQVI
+11 ATTLVIGQII
-21 LASSNLLAVTKEE
+21 LANSNILAVTKEE

-42 TGKSYQTVVSDHIK
+42 TGKSYQTVVNDHIK

-66 LSDLLEI
+66 LSDLLDI

-97 VYYNG
+97 IYYNG
-102 KSQKELPIEVK
+102 KSEKELPIEVK

-121 EITPEELSGKS
+121 EISPEELSGKS

-147 IVELNGQYVE
+147 YVEIDGQYVE

-200 GLQTSLGLNKD
+200 GLQTSLGLDKD
-211 EFEIPENIEI
+211 TFEIPENIEI

-237 TPKIIS
+237 TPKIID
-243 KEDLSILDE
+243 KEDFNILDE

-267 DQIEEGAKTLS
+267 DQIEEGANALS
-278 EGTSA
+278 EGTALYSE
-283 FSTNYNTFNSA
+283 NYNTFNSA
-294 IGMLNDGTSAL
+294 IGMLNDGTTTL
-305 QQNYETFNS
+305 KENYEMFNN
-314 GVQTANAGAQQVNA
+314 GVQTANEGAKQLNE
-328 GMQQLNSAAESI
+328 GMQQLNTAAESI
-340 KDVVYTVL
+340 KDVVYTVI
-348 DWLQI
+348 DWLQT
-353 AMDTLVTPLKNLQQ
+353 AMNTLVTPLKSLQQ
-367 TILADIDTVIGMV
+367 TILEDIDAVIAMV
-380 DNFSTPS
+380 DNISNPS
-387 QENIEYLNGLNYQ
+387 QENIEYINGLNYQ
-400 AIQDLYNENAYLET
+400 AIQDLYTENANLEA
-414 LKVDADEE
+414 LKEGADEE
-422 TINSIDMQIA
+422 TVALFDEQIA
-432 TNNNII
+432 TNNNVIAI
-438 SVLEQN
+438 LEQN
-444 NAQTVYENVDP
+444 NAQTLYQNIDP
-455 EQVANVRAKLVEIRS
+455 EQIASVREKLVEIRG
-470 KVESSEITVEEL
+470 KVESSELTVEEL
-482 ETKVQNI
+482 EEKVQNI

-498 GINALATGTEQLA
+498 GINALAQGSEQLAQGTEQLA
-511 SGTEQLAA
+511 T
-519 ASTQINEGI
+519 ASSQINDGI
-528 STLSSSTQQLKE
+528 VTLNESTQQLAQ
-540 ASIQLNN
+540 ASTQLND

-567 NEGIRV
+567 NEGIKV
-573 LTSKVNNDVRGISQ
+573 LTSKVNNDVRGISV
-587 RLDKLIELSQDYNN
+587 RLDKLMELSKEYNN
-601 FSQIDSTNDGDL
+601 FSNIDSSSKGDL

>member
-1 MMKNLMKKIT
+1 MKNLIKKIT
-11 ATTLVIAQVI
+11 ATTLVIGQII
-21 LASSNLLAVTKEE
+21 LASSNILAVTKEE

-42 TGKSYQTVVSDHIK
+42 NGKSYQTVVSDHIK

-97 VYYNG
+97 IYYNG
-102 KSQKELPIEVK
+102 KSEKELPIEVK

-121 EITPEELSGKS
+121 EISPEELSGKS

-147 IVELNGQYVE
+147 YVEIDGQYVE

-200 GLQTSLGLNKD
+200 GLQTSLGLDKD
-211 EFEIPENIEI
+211 TFEIPENIEI

-237 TPKIIS
+237 TPKIID
-243 KEDLSILDE
+243 KEDFNILDE

-278 EGTSA
+278 EGTALYSE
-283 FSTNYNTFNSA
+283 NYNTFNSA
-294 IGMLNDGTSAL
+294 IGMLNNGTTTL
-305 QQNYETFNS
+305 KENYETFNN
-314 GVQTANAGAQQVNA
+314 GVQTANEGAKQLNV
-328 GMQQLNSAAESI
+328 GMQQLNTAAESI
-340 KDVVYTVL
+340 KDVVYTVI
-348 DWLQI
+348 DWLQT
-353 AMDTLVTPLKNLQQ
+353 AMNTLVTPLKSLQQ
-367 TILADIDTVIGMV
+367 TILEDIDAVIAMV
-380 DNFSTPS
+380 DNISNPS
-387 QENIEYLNGLNYQ
+387 QENIEYINGLNYQ
-400 AIQDLYNENAYLET
+400 AIQDLYTENANLEA
-414 LKVDADEE
+414 LKEGADEE
-422 TINSIDMQIA
+422 TVALYDEQIA
-432 TNNNII
+432 TNNNVIAI
-438 SVLEQN
+438 LEQN
-444 NAQTVYENVDP
+444 NAQTLYQNIDP
-455 EQVANVRAKLVEIRS
+455 EQIASVREKIVEIRG
-470 KVESSEITVEEL
+470 KVESSELTVEEL
-482 ETKVQNI
+482 EEKVQNI

-498 GINALATGTEQLA
+498 GINALAQGTEQL
-511 SGTEQLAA
+511 SQGTEKLAT
-519 ASTQINEGI
+519 ASSQINDGI
-528 STLSSSTQQLKE
+528 VTLNESTQQLAQ
-540 ASIQLNN
+540 ASTQLND

-573 LTSKVNNDVRGISQ
+573 LTSKVNNDVRGISV
-587 RLDKLIELSQDYNN
+587 RLDKLMELSKEYNN
-601 FSQIDSTNDGDL
+601 FSNIDSSSKGDL

>member
-1 MMKNLMKKIT
+1 MKNLIKKIT
-11 ATTLVIAQVI
+11 ATTLVIGQII
-21 LASSNLLAVTKEE
+21 LASSNILAVTKEE

-42 TGKSYQTVVSDHIK
+42 NGKSYQTVVSDHIK

-97 VYYNG
+97 IYYNG
-102 KSQKELPIEVK
+102 KSEKELPIEVK

-121 EITPEELSGKS
+121 EISPEELSGKS

-147 IVELNGQYVE
+147 YVEIDGQYVE

-200 GLQTSLGLNKD
+200 GLQTSLGLDKD
-211 EFEIPENIEI
+211 TFEIPENIEI

-237 TPKIIS
+237 TPKIID
-243 KEDLSILDE
+243 KEDFNILDE

-267 DQIEEGAKTLS
+267 DQIEEGANALS
-278 EGTSA
+278 EGTALYSE
-283 FSTNYNTFNSA
+283 NYNTFNSA
-294 IGMLNDGTSAL
+294 IGMLNNGTTTL
-305 QQNYETFNS
+305 KENYETFNN
-314 GVQTANAGAQQVNA
+314 GVQTANEGAKQLNV
-328 GMQQLNSAAESI
+328 GMQQLNTAAESI
-340 KDVVYTVL
+340 KDVVYTVI
-348 DWLQI
+348 DWLQT
-353 AMDTLVTPLKNLQQ
+353 AMNTLVTPLKSLQQ
-367 TILADIDTVIGMV
+367 TILEDIDAVIAMV
-380 DNFSTPS
+380 DNISNPS
-387 QENIEYLNGLNYQ
+387 QENIEYINGLNYQ
-400 AIQDLYNENAYLET
+400 AIQDLYTENANLEA
-414 LKVDADEE
+414 LKEGADEE
-422 TINSIDMQIA
+422 TVALYDEQIA
-432 TNNNII
+432 TNNNVIAI
-438 SVLEQN
+438 LEQN
-444 NAQTVYENVDP
+444 NAQTLYQNIDP
-455 EQVANVRAKLVEIRS
+455 EQIASVREKLVEIRG
-470 KVESSEITVEEL
+470 KVESSELTVEEL
-482 ETKVQNI
+482 EEKVQNI

-498 GINALATGTEQLA
+498 GINALAQGTEQL
-511 SGTEQLAA
+511 SQGTEKLAT
-519 ASTQINEGI
+519 ASSQINDGI
-528 STLSSSTQQLKE
+528 VTLNESTQQLAQ
-540 ASIQLNN
+540 ASTQLND

-573 LTSKVNNDVRGISQ
+573 LTSKVNNDVRGISV
-587 RLDKLIELSQDYNN
+587 RLDKLMELSKEYNN
-601 FSQIDSTNDGDL
+601 FSNIDSSSKGDL

>member
-1 MMKNLMKKIT
+1 MKNLIKKIT
-11 ATTLVIAQVI
+11 EITLVIGQII
-21 LASSNLLAVTKEE
+21 LANSNILAVTKEE

-97 VYYNG
+97 IYYNG
-102 KSQKELPIEVK
+102 KFEKELPIEVK

-121 EITPEELSGKS
+121 EISPEELSGKS

-147 IVELNGQYVE
+147 YVEIDGQYVE

-200 GLQTSLGLNKD
+200 GLQTSLGLDKD
-211 EFEIPENIEI
+211 TFEIPENIEI

-237 TPKIIS
+237 TPKIID
-243 KEDLSILDE
+243 KEDFNILDE

-267 DQIEEGAKTLS
+267 DQIEEGAKALS
-278 EGTSA
+278 EGTALYSE
-283 FSTNYNTFNSA
+283 NYNTFNNA
-294 IGMLNDGTSAL
+294 IGMLNDGTTTLQENYVLFNTGLQSA
-305 QQNYETFNS
+305 NE
-314 GVQTANAGAQQVNA
+314 GAKQLNE
-328 GMQQLNSAAESI
+328 GMQQLNTAAESI
-340 KDVVYTVL
+340 KDVVYTVI
-348 DWLQI
+348 DWLQT
-353 AMDTLVTPLKNLQQ
+353 AMNTLVTPLKSLQQ
-367 TILADIDTVIGMV
+367 TILEDIDAVIAMV
-380 DNFSTPS
+380 DNISNPS
-387 QENIEYLNGLNYQ
+387 QENIEYINGLNYQ
-400 AIQDLYNENAYLET
+400 AIQDLYAENANLEA
-414 LKVDADEE
+414 LKEGADEE
-422 TINSIDMQIA
+422 TVALFDEQIA
-432 TNNNII
+432 TNNNVIAI
-438 SVLEQN
+438 LEQN
-444 NAQTVYENVDP
+444 NAQTLYQNIDP
-455 EQVANVRAKLVEIRS
+455 EQIASVREKLVEIRG
-470 KVESSEITVEEL
+470 KVESSELTVEEL
-482 ETKVQNI
+482 EEKVQNI

-498 GINALATGTEQLA
+498 GINALAQGTEQLA
-511 SGTEQLAA
+511 QGTEQLATA
-519 ASTQINEGI
+519 SSQINDGIVTLNESTEQLAQASTQ
-528 STLSSSTQQLKE
+528 
-540 ASIQLNN
+540 LND

-573 LTSKVNNDVRGISQ
+573 LTSKVNNDVRGISV
-587 RLDKLIELSQDYNN
+587 RLDKLMELSKEYNN
-601 FSQIDSTNDGDL
+601 FSNIDSSSKGDL

>member
-1 MMKNLMKKIT
+1 MKNLIKKIT
-11 ATTLVIAQVI
+11 ATTLVIGQII
-21 LASSNLLAVTKEE
+21 LASSNILAVTKEE

-42 TGKSYQTVVSDHIK
+42 NGKSYQTVVSDHIK

-97 VYYNG
+97 IYYNG
-102 KSQKELPIEVK
+102 KSEKELPIEVK

-121 EITPEELSGKS
+121 EISPEELSGKS

-147 IVELNGQYVE
+147 YVEIDGQYVE

-200 GLQTSLGLNKD
+200 GLQTSLGLDKD
-211 EFEIPENIEI
+211 TFEIPENIEI

-237 TPKIIS
+237 TPKIID
-243 KEDLSILDE
+243 KEDFNILDE

-278 EGTSA
+278 EGTALYSE
-283 FSTNYNTFNSA
+283 NYNTFNSA
-294 IGMLNDGTSAL
+294 IGMLNNGTTTL
-305 QQNYETFNS
+305 KENYETFNN
-314 GVQTANAGAQQVNA
+314 GVQTANEGAKQLNE
-328 GMQQLNSAAESI
+328 GMQQLNTAAESI
-340 KDVVYTVL
+340 KDVVYTVI
-348 DWLQI
+348 DWLQT
-353 AMDTLVTPLKNLQQ
+353 AMNTLVTPLKSLQQ
-367 TILADIDTVIGMV
+367 TILEDIDAVIAMV
-380 DNFSTPS
+380 DNISNPS
-387 QENIEYLNGLNYQ
+387 QENIEYINGLNYQ
-400 AIQDLYNENAYLET
+400 AIQDLYTENANLEA
-414 LKVDADEE
+414 LKEGADEE
-422 TINSIDMQIA
+422 TVALYDEQIA
-432 TNNNII
+432 TNNNVIAI
-438 SVLEQN
+438 LEQN
-444 NAQTVYENVDP
+444 NAQTLYQNIDP
-455 EQVANVRAKLVEIRS
+455 EQIASVREKLVEIRG
-470 KVESSEITVEEL
+470 KVESSELTVEEL
-482 ETKVQNI
+482 EEKVQNI

-498 GINALATGTEQLA
+498 GINALAQGTEQL
-511 SGTEQLAA
+511 SQGTEKLAT
-519 ASTQINEGI
+519 ASSQINDGI
-528 STLSSSTQQLKE
+528 VTLNESTQQLAQ
-540 ASIQLNN
+540 ASTQLND

-573 LTSKVNNDVRGISQ
+573 LTSKVNNDVRGISV
-587 RLDKLIELSQDYNN
+587 RLDKLMELSKEYNN
-601 FSQIDSTNDGDL
+601 FSNIDSSSKGDL

>member
-1 MMKNLMKKIT
+1 MKNLIKKIT
-11 ATTLVIAQVI
+11 ATTLVIGQII
-21 LASSNLLAVTKEE
+21 LASSNILAVTKEE

-42 TGKSYQTVVSDHIK
+42 NGKSYQTVVSDHIK

-97 VYYNG
+97 IYYNG
-102 KSQKELPIEVK
+102 KSEKELPIEVK

-121 EITPEELSGKS
+121 EISPEELSGKS

-147 IVELNGQYVE
+147 YVEIDGQYVE

-200 GLQTSLGLNKD
+200 GLQTSLGLDKD
-211 EFEIPENIEI
+211 TFEIPENIEI

-237 TPKIIS
+237 TPKIID
-243 KEDLSILDE
+243 KEDFNILDE

-278 EGTSA
+278 EGTALYSE
-283 FSTNYNTFNSA
+283 NYNTFNSA
-294 IGMLNDGTSAL
+294 IGMLNDGTTTL
-305 QQNYETFNS
+305 KENYEMFNN
-314 GVQTANAGAQQVNA
+314 GVQTANEGAKQLNE
-328 GMQQLNSAAESI
+328 GMQQLNTAAESI
-340 KDVVYTVL
+340 KDVVYTVI
-348 DWLQI
+348 DWLQT
-353 AMDTLVTPLKNLQQ
+353 AMNTLVTPLKSLQQ
-367 TILADIDTVIGMV
+367 TILEDIDAVIAMV
-380 DNFSTPS
+380 DNISNPS
-387 QENIEYLNGLNYQ
+387 QENIEYINGLNYQ
-400 AIQDLYNENAYLET
+400 AIQDLYTENANLEA
-414 LKVDADEE
+414 LKEGADEE
-422 TINSIDMQIA
+422 TVALYDEQIA
-432 TNNNII
+432 TNNNVIAI
-438 SVLEQN
+438 LEQN
-444 NAQTVYENVDP
+444 NAQTLYQNIDP
-455 EQVANVRAKLVEIRS
+455 EQIASVREKLVEIRG
-470 KVESSEITVEEL
+470 KVESSELTIEEL
-482 ETKVQNI
+482 EEKVQNI

-498 GINALATGTEQLA
+498 GINALAQGTEQL
-511 SGTEQLAA
+511 SQGTEKLAT
-519 ASTQINEGI
+519 ASSQINDGI
-528 STLSSSTQQLKE
+528 VTLNESTQQLAQ
-540 ASIQLNN
+540 ASTQLND

-573 LTSKVNNDVRGISQ
+573 LTSKVNNDVRGISV
-587 RLDKLIELSQDYNN
+587 RLDKLMELSKEYNN
-601 FSQIDSTNDGDL
+601 FSNIDSSSKGDL

>member
-1 MMKNLMKKIT
+1 MKNLIKKIT
-11 ATTLVIAQVI
+11 AITLVIGQII
-21 LASSNLLAVTKEE
+21 LANSNILAVTKEE

-97 VYYNG
+97 IYYNG
-102 KSQKELPIEVK
+102 KSEKELPIEVK

-121 EITPEELSGKS
+121 EISPEELSGKS

-147 IVELNGQYVE
+147 YVEIDGQYVE

-200 GLQTSLGLNKD
+200 GLQTSLGLDKD
-211 EFEIPENIEI
+211 TFEIPENIEI

-237 TPKIIS
+237 TPKIID
-243 KEDLSILDE
+243 KEDFNILDE

-267 DQIEEGAKTLS
+267 DQIEEGANALS
-278 EGTSA
+278 EGTALYSE
-283 FSTNYNTFNSA
+283 NYNTFNSA
-294 IGMLNDGTSAL
+294 IGMLNDGTTTL
-305 QQNYETFNS
+305 KENYEMFNN
-314 GVQTANAGAQQVNA
+314 GVQTANEGAKQLNE
-328 GMQQLNSAAESI
+328 GMQQLNTAAESI
-340 KDVVYTVL
+340 KDVVYTVI
-348 DWLQI
+348 DWLQT
-353 AMDTLVTPLKNLQQ
+353 AMNTLVTPLKSLQQ
-367 TILADIDTVIGMV
+367 TILEDIDAVIAMV
-380 DNFSTPS
+380 DNISNPS
-387 QENIEYLNGLNYQ
+387 QENIEYINGLNYQ
-400 AIQDLYNENAYLET
+400 AIQDLYTENANLEA
-414 LKVDADEE
+414 LKEGADEE
-422 TINSIDMQIA
+422 TVALFDEQIA
-432 TNNNII
+432 TNNNVIAI
-438 SVLEQN
+438 LEQN
-444 NAQTVYENVDP
+444 NAQTLYQNIDP
-455 EQVANVRAKLVEIRS
+455 EQIASVREKLVEIRG
-470 KVESSEITVEEL
+470 KVESSELTVEEL
-482 ETKVQNI
+482 EEKVQNI

-498 GINALATGTEQLA
+498 GINALAQGTEQLA
-511 SGTEQLAA
+511 QGTEQLATA
-519 ASTQINEGI
+519 SSQINDGIVTLNESTEQLAQASTQ
-528 STLSSSTQQLKE
+528 
-540 ASIQLNN
+540 LND

-573 LTSKVNNDVRGISQ
+573 LTSKVNNDVRGISV
-587 RLDKLIELSQDYNN
+587 RLDKLMELSKEYNN
-601 FSQIDSTNDGDL
+601 FSNIDSSSKGDL

-620 AIKLK
+620 AINLK

>member
-1 MMKNLMKKIT
+1 MKNLIKKIT
-11 ATTLVIAQVI
+11 ATTLVIGQI
-21 LASSNLLAVTKEE
+21 FLASSNILAVTKEE

-42 TGKSYQTVVSDHIK
+42 NGKSYQTVVSDHIK

-97 VYYNG
+97 IYYNG
-102 KSQKELPIEVK
+102 KSEKELPIEVK

-147 IVELNGQYVE
+147 YVEIDGQYVE

-200 GLQTSLGLNKD
+200 GLQTSLGLDKD
-211 EFEIPENIEI
+211 TFEIPENIEI

-237 TPKIIS
+237 TPKIID
-243 KEDLSILDE
+243 KEDFNILDE

-267 DQIEEGAKTLS
+267 DQIEEGAKALS
-278 EGTSA
+278 EGTALYSE
-283 FSTNYNTFNSA
+283 NYNTFNSA
-294 IGMLNDGTSAL
+294 IGMLNDGTTTL
-305 QQNYETFNS
+305 KENYEMFNN
-314 GVQTANAGAQQVNA
+314 GVQTANEGAKQLNE
-328 GMQQLNSAAESI
+328 GMQQLNTAAESI
-340 KDVVYTVL
+340 KDVVYTVI
-348 DWLQI
+348 DWLQT
-353 AMDTLVTPLKNLQQ
+353 AMNTLVTPLKSVQQ
-367 TILADIDTVIGMV
+367 TIIEDIDAVIAMV
-380 DNFSTPS
+380 DNISSPS
-387 QENIEYLNGLNYQ
+387 QENIEYINGLNNQ
-400 AIQDLYNENAYLET
+400 AIQDLYTENANLEA
-414 LKVDADEE
+414 LKEGADEE
-422 TINSIDMQIA
+422 TVALFDEQIA
-432 TNNNII
+432 TNNNVIAI
-438 SVLEQN
+438 LEQN
-444 NAQTVYENVDP
+444 NAQTLYQNIDP
-455 EQVANVRAKLVEIRS
+455 EQIASVREKLVEIS
-470 KVESSEITVEEL
+470 GKVESSELTVEEL
-482 ETKVQNI
+482 EEKVQNI

-498 GINALATGTEQLA
+498 GINALAQGTEQLA
-511 SGTEQLAA
+511 QGTEQLATA
-519 ASTQINEGI
+519 SSQINDGIVTLNESTEQLAQASTQ
-528 STLSSSTQQLKE
+528 
-540 ASIQLNN
+540 LND

-573 LTSKVNNDVRGISQ
+573 LTSKVNNDVRGISV
-587 RLDKLIELSQDYNN
+587 RLDKLMELSKEYNN
-601 FSQIDSTNDGDL
+601 FSNIDSSNKGDL

>member
-1 MMKNLMKKIT
+1 MKNLIKKIT
-11 ATTLVIAQVI
+11 AITLVIGQII
-21 LASSNLLAVTKEE
+21 LANSNILAVTKEE

-97 VYYNG
+97 IYYNG
-102 KSQKELPIEVK
+102 KFEKELPIEVK

-121 EITPEELSGKS
+121 EISPEELSGKS

-147 IVELNGQYVE
+147 YVEIDGQYVE

-200 GLQTSLGLNKD
+200 GLQTSLGLDKD
-211 EFEIPENIEI
+211 TFEIPENIEI

-237 TPKIIS
+237 TPKIID
-243 KEDLSILDE
+243 KEDFNILDE

-267 DQIEEGAKTLS
+267 DQIEEGAKALS
-278 EGTSA
+278 EGTALYSE
-283 FSTNYNTFNSA
+283 NYNTFNSA
-294 IGMLNDGTSAL
+294 IGMLNNGTTTL
-305 QQNYETFNS
+305 KENYETFNN
-314 GVQTANAGAQQVNA
+314 GVQTANEGAKQLNE
-328 GMQQLNSAAESI
+328 GMQQLNTAAESI
-340 KDVVYTVL
+340 KDVVYTII
-348 DWLQI
+348 DWLQT
-353 AMDTLVTPLKNLQQ
+353 AMNTLVTPLKSLQQ
-367 TILADIDTVIGMV
+367 TILEDIDAVIAMV
-380 DNFSTPS
+380 DNISNPS
-387 QENIEYLNGLNYQ
+387 QENIEYINELNYQ
-400 AIQDLYNENAYLET
+400 AIQDLYAENANLEA
-414 LKVDADEE
+414 LKEGADEE
-422 TINSIDMQIA
+422 TVALFDEQIA
-432 TNNNII
+432 TNNNVIAI
-438 SVLEQN
+438 LEQN
-444 NAQTVYENVDP
+444 NAQTLYQNIDP
-455 EQVANVRAKLVEIRS
+455 EQIASVREKLVEIRG
-470 KVESSEITVEEL
+470 KVESSELTVEEL
-482 ETKVQNI
+482 EEKVQNI

-498 GINALATGTEQLA
+498 GINALAQGTEQLA
-511 SGTEQLAA
+511 QGTEQLATA
-519 ASTQINEGI
+519 SSQINDGIVTLNESTEQLAQASTQ
-528 STLSSSTQQLKE
+528 
-540 ASIQLNN
+540 LND

-573 LTSKVNNDVRGISQ
+573 LTSKVNNDVRGISV
-587 RLDKLIELSQDYNN
+587 RLDKLMELSKEYNN
-601 FSQIDSTNDGDL
+601 FSNIDSSSKGDL

-620 AIKLK
+620 AINLK